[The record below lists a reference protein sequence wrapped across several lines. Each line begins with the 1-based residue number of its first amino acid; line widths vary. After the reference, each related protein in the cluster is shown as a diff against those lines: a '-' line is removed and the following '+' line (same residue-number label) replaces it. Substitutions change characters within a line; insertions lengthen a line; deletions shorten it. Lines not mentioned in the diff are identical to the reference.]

1 MKAVIG
7 GIGIGLVFLSFW
19 LMLLSTGPDDQSDLA
34 KNTPENSAD
43 FDKLTPGLPQMVRSV
58 ELSGP
63 FSFAGQLLPLENFD
77 VRERLD
83 LELMRNA
90 YFHRN
95 TLLLLKRRGRYFPTI
110 ERILR
115 EEGVPD
121 DLKYLAAAES
131 NLADVSSPAG
141 AKGVWQFMAPTGRA
155 FGLEING
162 EVDERFHLEKAT
174 RAAAAYLKDYY
185 RQFGDW
191 NKVAAAYNMGGPN
204 LEKWLGR
211 QRAESFF
218 DLDINDETM
227 QYLFRIVALKTILEQ
242 PEDFGYQVAP
252 AEEYPTLDSFRIV
265 SVSESVNNL
274 GDFARRE
281 GTTYRMLKLYNP
293 WLVTGSL
300 TVRSGAT
307 YAIKI
312 PTGGPSPKTL
322 SLPPSHE
329 EVRIH

>member
-1 MKAVIG
+1 MKTLLG
-7 GIGIGLVFLSFW
+7 GLGFGTVFLCGWF
-19 LMLLSTGPDDQSDLA
+19 LLASTQREDLA
-34 KNTPENSAD
+34 ASATPARETTAGD
-43 FDKLTPGLPQMVRSV
+43 GLPQLVRPID
-58 ELSGP
+58 LSGP
-63 FSFAGQLLPLENFD
+63 FSFAGKELPLDNFD

-95 TLLLLKRRGRYFPTI
+95 TLLLLKRQSRYFPVI

-131 NLADVSSPAG
+131 TLTEAVSPAG

-155 FGLEING
+155 YGLEINE

-185 RQFGDW
+185 ADFGDW

-204 LEKWLGR
+204 LKKWLTR
-211 QRAESFF
+211 QRAEEVY
-218 DLDINDETM
+218 DLDINEETM
-227 QYLFRIVALKTILEQ
+227 QYLFRIVALKYIMQ
-242 PEDFGYQVAP
+242 RPEDFGYRVDSVDH
-252 AEEYPTLDSFRIV
+252 YPVLDSFRTV
-265 SVSESVNNL
+265 TVSESIENL
-274 GDFARRE
+274 GDFARE
-281 GTTYRMLKLYNP
+281 QGTTYRMLKLYNP

-300 TVRSGAT
+300 TVSRGNS
-307 YAIKI
+307 YELRI
-312 PTGGPSPKTL
+312 P
-322 SLPPSHE
+322 
-329 EVRIH
+329 

>member
-1 MKAVIG
+1 MLKTLLGSFGFGAAFVCGWLLLANSQPAQPAAAPPNAV
-7 GIGIGLVFLSFW
+7 
-19 LMLLSTGPDDQSDLA
+19 
-34 KNTPENSAD
+34 AD
-43 FDKLTPGLPQMVRSV
+43 RDGLPQLVRPID
-58 ELSGP
+58 LTGP
-63 FSFAGQLLPLENFD
+63 FSFAGRELPLDNFD

-95 TLLLLKRRGRYFPTI
+95 TLLLLKRQSRYFPVI

-131 NLADVSSPAG
+131 TLAEAVSPAG

-155 FGLEING
+155 YGLEINE

-185 RQFGDW
+185 ADFGDW

-204 LEKWLGR
+204 LKKWLNR
-211 QRAESFF
+211 QRAEEVY
-218 DLDINDETM
+218 DLDINEETM
-227 QYLFRIVALKTILEQ
+227 QYLFRIVALKYIMQ
-242 PEDFGYQVAP
+242 RPEDFGYRVTDGEQ
-252 AEEYPTLDSFRIV
+252 YPVLDTFRTV
-265 SVSESVNNL
+265 TVTESIENL
-274 GDFARRE
+274 GDFARE
-281 GTTYRMLKLYNP
+281 QGTTYRMLKLYNP

-300 TVRSGAT
+300 TVARGNS
-307 YAIKI
+307 YELRI
-312 PTGGPSPKTL
+312 P
-322 SLPPSHE
+322 
-329 EVRIH
+329 

>member
-1 MKAVIG
+1 MKTLLG
-7 GIGIGLVFLSFW
+7 GLGFGAVFLCGW
-19 LMLLSTGPDDQSDLA
+19 LLLASSQPGEATA
-34 KNTPENSAD
+34 SA
-43 FDKLTPGLPQMVRSV
+43 PPSNPSAAAEGLPQLVRPID
-58 ELSGP
+58 LTGP
-63 FSFAGQLLPLENFD
+63 FSFAGKELPLDNFD

-95 TLLLLKRRGRYFPTI
+95 TLLLLKRQSRYFPVI

-131 NLADVSSPAG
+131 TLAEAVSPAG

-155 FGLEING
+155 YGLEINE

-185 RQFGDW
+185 ADFGDW

-204 LEKWLGR
+204 LKKWLSR
-211 QRAESFF
+211 QRAEEIY
-218 DLDINDETM
+218 DLDINEETM
-227 QYLFRIVALKTILEQ
+227 QYLFRIVALKYIMQ
-242 PEDFGYQVAP
+242 RPEDYGYLVDP
-252 AEEYPTLDSFRIV
+252 ADHYPLLDTFRTV
-265 SVSESVNNL
+265 TVTESIENL

-293 WLVTGSL
+293 WLVTSSL
-300 TVRSGAT
+300 TVSRGNS
-307 YAIKI
+307 YELRI
-312 PTGGPSPKTL
+312 P
-322 SLPPSHE
+322 
-329 EVRIH
+329 

>member
-1 MKAVIG
+1 MKALFG
-7 GIGIGLVFLSFW
+7 GNGIGLVFLSFW
-19 LMLLSTGPDDQSDLA
+19 LVLLSTGQ
-34 KNTPENSAD
+34 ENHTQED
-43 FDKLTPGLPQMVRSV
+43 FEEKSSKFDNLTLGLPQIVRPV
-58 ELSGP
+58 DLTGP
-63 FSFAGQLLPLENFD
+63 FSFAGKELPLDNFD

-110 ERILR
+110 ERVLR

-131 NLADVSSPAG
+131 TLGDVSSPAG

-155 FGLEING
+155 FGLEIND

-204 LEKWLGR
+204 LRKWLER
-211 QRAESFF
+211 QRAEELF

-227 QYLFRIVALKTILEQ
+227 QYLFRIVALKTIMEK
-242 PEDFGYQVAP
+242 PENFGYHVGVSD
-252 AEEYPTLDSFRIV
+252 EYPTLDSFRTV
-265 SVSESVNNL
+265 RVTTSQSNL
-274 GDFARRE
+274 GDFAHRE

-293 WLVTGSL
+293 WLVSGSL
-300 TVRSGAT
+300 TVRPGKT
-307 YAIKI
+307 YEIKI
-312 PTGGPSPKTL
+312 PT
-322 SLPPSHE
+322 
-329 EVRIH
+329 